1 MQVKDAMTPTVHAV
15 SASTSLAEAARIMK
29 RLDIGFLPIVDDQL
43 VGVITDRDIAIRGV
57 ADGRDPNRTTVA
69 EIATTG
75 HETIIDSEDLA
86 AAAKL
91 MEKQQI
97 RRLIVCDS
105 IGAYV
110 GVLSLGD
117 LAAHGHELKLSGE
130 ALEQVCSSGS
140 PA

>member
-15 SASTSLAEAARIMK
+15 SASTSLTEAAQIMK
-29 RLDIGFLPIVDDQL
+29 RLDIGFLPIVDEQL

-57 ADGRDPNRTTVA
+57 ADGRDPNRTTAA

-105 IGAYV
+105 MGAYV

-117 LAAHGHELKLSGE
+117 LAAHGHELTLSGE